1 MSCNG
6 QARRHAL
13 TSPCRSAANRPSR
26 CLISHKRLYGSI
38 KLTLTDAGKLALLEP
53 RNPRRITSIELSVQ
67 KARLESDGYAKE
79 AEVIFRADGTK
90 EVRIKDR
97 RLHNNL
103 PLAFRLER
111 KP

>member
-1 MSCNG
+1 
-6 QARRHAL
+6 
-13 TSPCRSAANRPSR
+13 
-26 CLISHKRLYGSI
+26 
-38 KLTLTDAGKLALLEP
+38 
-53 RNPRRITSIELSVQ
+53 VQ